1 MLPHVKCNACTCK
14 RANNRLFEDDEWGGP
29 PDQTDVEN
37 YCLAIAEKPPHVIM
51 ADPEHDD
58 GGDPHARLEEAT
70 VDGAVCP

>member
-1 MLPHVKCNACTCK
+1 
-14 RANNRLFEDDEWGGP
+14 
-29 PDQTDVEN
+29 
-37 YCLAIAEKPPHVIM
+37 M